1 MVREGYIER
10 IIFRNDETAYTVL
23 SVETTEGEEVFVG
36 SFGSVYEGLFLSAE
50 GEYVSHPQYDLQF
63 KVTSY
68 DISMPADAAGIER
81 YLGSGLV
88 KGIGKVLAK
97 RIVKKFGED
106 TLRIIAEEPER
117 LSEVKGISMQKAKDI
132 AVHYQENHEFQ
143 EVIIYLSKFGINANL
158 AMKIYQVYGKDVYA
172 VLRENPYRLAEDVP
186 GVGFRRADEI
196 AATMGISP
204 DSVFRLQSALMFM
217 LSQAEGMG
225 HVYLPEDELLT
236 GTYRMMMIDEEWD
249 SFAEKAHDRLIE
261 LSMSRKVMLK
271 NVCAD
276 ISTGMREH
284 VAVYPWWNYVNEAEC
299 ARRLLELC
307 IHYELPEDELE
318 EAINVVE
325 KTLSISLDPVQKQA
339 VRSAICS
346 GVAVITGGP
355 GTGKTTIINAIIH
368 YFENNS
374 MEVELAAPTGRAAK
388 RIRESTGA
396 PARTIHR
403 LLEFNGEPDPE
414 NKRKSYFARNEE
426 HPLECDA
433 VIIDEASMIDAGLMH
448 SLLMAVPAGTRLI
461 LVGDTDQLPSVG
473 AGNVLHDIIASRC
486 FPVTTLST
494 IFRQSEKSE
503 IVSNAHRIKNG
514 EHLEFHNRS
523 SDFFYIPRNGPEAV
537 IREICELLTRNL
549 PQYLGVATEDIQ
561 VLTPMRKYELGVEA
575 LNRRLQ
581 EALNPPAA
589 TKREKTYGDVIFR
602 EGDKIMQ
609 IRNNYKLEWRI
620 PPMEDNHFIQEEGV
634 GVFNGD
640 MGHIVTINSFDEK
653 MEIRFDDGR
662 EASYPFSML
671 EELEHAFAVT
681 VHKSQGSEYPAVVM
695 PLYAGTDKLLTRNL
709 FYTAVTRARTM
720 VVLVGNLS
728 MVNRMIDNES
738 EQKRYTG
745 LRLRLEELYGMEE
758 ES

>member
-1 MVREGYIER
+1 MVREGYIEK
-10 IIFRNDETAYTVL
+10 IIFRNEETLYTVL

-50 GEYVSHPQYDLQF
+50 GEYVSHPQYDIQF

-68 DISMPADAAGIER
+68 DVSMPADAEGIER
-81 YLGSGLV
+81 YLGSGMV

-117 LSEVKGISMQKAKDI
+117 LVEVNGISERKAKDI
-132 AVHYQENHEFQ
+132 AAHYQDNHEFQ
-143 EVIIYLSKFGINANL
+143 EVIIYLSQFGINANL
-158 AMKIYQVYGKDVYA
+158 AMKIYQVYGKDIYA
-172 VLRENPYRLAEDVP
+172 VIRENPYRLAEDVP

-196 AATMGISP
+196 ASLTGVSP
-204 DSVFRLQSALMFM
+204 DSVFRLQSAL
-217 LSQAEGMG
+217 LYVLAQAETMG

-236 GTYRMMMIDEEWD
+236 GTYRILMTDEDWD
-249 SFAEKAHDRLIE
+249 DFSEKAHDRLIE
-261 LSMSRKVMLK
+261 LSMNRKVILK
-271 NVCAD
+271 NVRAD
-276 ISTGMREH
+276 ISTETREH
-284 VAVYPWWNYVNEAEC
+284 VAVYPYWNYTNEAES
-299 ARRLLELC
+299 ARRLLDLC
-307 IHYELPEDELE
+307 VHYELPEEELE
-318 EAINVVE
+318 EAIGVVE
-325 KTLSISLDPVQKQA
+325 KSLSISLDPVQKQA

-355 GTGKTTIINAIIH
+355 GTGKTTIINAIIN
-368 YFENNS
+368 YFENNA

-388 RIRESTGA
+388 RIREATGA

-403 LLEFNGEPDPE
+403 LLEFSGEPDPE
-414 NKRKSYFARNEE
+414 NKRRSYFARNEDR
-426 HPLECDA
+426 PLECDA
-433 VIIDEASMIDAGLMH
+433 VIIDEASMIDASLMH
-448 SLLMAVPAGTRLI
+448 SLLLAIPYGTRLI

-473 AGNVLHDIIASRC
+473 AGNVLHDVIASKC

-503 IVSNAHRIKNG
+503 IVSNAHKIRKG

-537 IREICELLTRNL
+537 IREICGLLTTDL
-549 PQYLGVATEDIQ
+549 PKYLNVPTEEIQ
-561 VLTPMRKYELGVEA
+561 VLTPMRKYELGVES

-581 EALNPPAA
+581 EALNPPDRG
-589 TKREKTYGDVIFR
+589 KKEKIYGDVVFR
-602 EGDKIMQ
+602 EGDKVMQ

-620 PPMEDNHFIQEEGV
+620 PPMEENHFIEEEGV

-640 MGHIVTINSFDEK
+640 MGHITLINPFDEK
-653 MEIRFDDGR
+653 LQVRFDDGR
-662 EASYPFSML
+662 EADYPFSML

-709 FYTAVTRARTM
+709 FYTAVTRARNM
-720 VVLVGNLS
+720 VVLVGNLP
-728 MVNRMIDNES
+728 MVNRMIDNGI
-738 EQKRYTG
+738 EQRRYTG
-745 LRLRLEELYGMEE
+745 LSLRLEELYDMEE